1 MSFGGF
7 GSAAATNPTSRAA
20 QDYDVPPDVPDSIQD
35 IAWSPNA
42 NILVA
47 GSWDNH
53 VRCWEVQ
60 HQGANFQAVARAEIT
75 HKAPVLCTAFSG
87 DGTTVFSGSCDK
99 TAMMWQLGGSN
110 QGQQIAQHDQPIRSI
125 QHIAQANCV
134 VTGSWDKT
142 VKYWDTR
149 APQPQATVQ
158 LSERCYALDVSYPLM
173 VVATADKQIHCFD
186 LKKPSQI
193 YCTLKS
199 SLKYQTRCIA
209 AFPDASGFAVGS
221 IEGRVSIQ
229 HVDEKMKE
237 KDFSFKAHR
246 DNTTNSIYPVNSIS
260 FHQNSGRIATTGADG
275 SYAFWDKDARKLLS
289 NFAKLPNYQ
298 GISVGKF
305 NKTGEIF
312 VYATSYDWHKGVE
325 HYNPQA
331 RNVLRLHYVDANDM
345 TIKTKK

>member
-7 GSAAATNPTSRAA
+7 GSAAVTPAASRAA
-20 QDYDVPPDVPDSIQD
+20 ADYDVPPDVPDSIQD
-35 IAWSPNA
+35 IAWSPTA
-42 NILVA
+42 NVLAA

-60 HQGANFQAVARAEIT
+60 QQGANFQAVARAQFA
-75 HKAPVLCTAFSG
+75 HKGP
-87 DGTTVFSGSCDK
+87 DGSTVFSGSCDK
-99 TAMMWQLGGSN
+99 TAMMWQLGGNS

-149 APQPQATVQ
+149 SPQPQATVQ
-158 LSERCYALDVSYPLM
+158 LSDRVYALDVSYPLM

-193 YCTLKS
+193 Y
-199 SLKYQTRCIA
+199 
-209 AFPDASGFAVGS
+209 AV
-221 IEGRVSIQ
+221 IV
-229 HVDEKMKE
+229 
-237 KDFSFKAHR
+237 
-246 DNTTNSIYPVNSIS
+246 
-260 FHQNSGRIATTGADG
+260 
-275 SYAFWDKDARKLLS
+275 
-289 NFAKLPNYQ
+289 PNYQ

-312 VYATSYDWHKGVE
+312 AYATSYDWHKGVE

-331 RNVLRLHYVDANDM
+331 RNVIRLHHVDAADM
-345 TIKTKK
+345 TVKAKK

>member
-7 GSAAATNPTSRAA
+7 GSAAVTPAASRAA
-20 QDYDVPPDVPDSIQD
+20 ADYDVPPDVPDSIQD
-35 IAWSPNA
+35 IAWSPTA
-42 NILVA
+42 NVLAA

-60 HQGANFQAVARAEIT
+60 QQGANFQAVARAQFA
-75 HKAPVLCTAFSG
+75 HKGPVLCTAFSG
-87 DGTTVFSGSCDK
+87 DGSTVFSGSCDK
-99 TAMMWQLGGSN
+99 TAMMWQLGGNS

-149 APQPQATVQ
+149 SPQPQATVQ
-158 LSERCYALDVSYPLM
+158 LSDRVYALDVSYPLM

-193 YCTLKS
+193 Y
-199 SLKYQTRCIA
+199 
-209 AFPDASGFAVGS
+209 AV
-221 IEGRVSIQ
+221 IVS
-229 HVDEKMKE
+229 
-237 KDFSFKAHR
+237 
-246 DNTTNSIYPVNSIS
+246 
-260 FHQNSGRIATTGADG
+260 
-275 SYAFWDKDARKLLS
+275 
-289 NFAKLPNYQ
+289 PNYQ

-312 VYATSYDWHKGVE
+312 AYATSYDWHKGVE

-331 RNVLRLHYVDANDM
+331 RNVIRLHHVDAADM
-345 TIKTKK
+345 TVKAKK